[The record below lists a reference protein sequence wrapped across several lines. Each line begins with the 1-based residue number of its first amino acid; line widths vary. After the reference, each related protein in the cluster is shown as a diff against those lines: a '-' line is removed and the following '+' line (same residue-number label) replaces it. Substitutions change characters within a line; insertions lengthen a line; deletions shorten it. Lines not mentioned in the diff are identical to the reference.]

1 MDIFAIAGLGTNF
14 MFSLG
19 IIFVIIFVVFYIRQ
33 RLSNFDHKI
42 NSMFGLINAMADEIN
57 DLKKTNDMLSNANN
71 AKIYVPGQS
80 DGHLPD
86 PMNMTHL
93 MNPMNSQLLD
103 VSDDDSDNDS
113 DDSDDESDS
122 DDEHNEKTIEIME
135 NNLEEDTPL
144 VFDEITKTSI
154 PVEIVDEE
162 TFEEDDIGEVKIIDK
177 LQTQDFK
184 KMSVKEL
191 RQHIEEN
198 QLTDQDISKMKKS
211 ELLELCA

>member
-184 KMSVKEL
+184 KMSVK
-191 RQHIEEN
+191 
-198 QLTDQDISKMKKS
+198 
-211 ELLELCA
+211 

>member
-122 DDEHNEKTIEIME
+122 DDENNEKTIEIME